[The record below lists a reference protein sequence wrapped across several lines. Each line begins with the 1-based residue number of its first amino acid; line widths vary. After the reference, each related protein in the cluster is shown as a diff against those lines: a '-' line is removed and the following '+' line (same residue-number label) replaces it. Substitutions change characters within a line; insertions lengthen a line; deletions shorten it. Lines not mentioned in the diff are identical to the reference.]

1 MMILPLRAHS
11 GCLAITQNI
20 LVRRFRQCSHLAV
33 LTEGIH
39 HAVQPTYSSRYFTR
53 PSLEGA
59 KVAKHL
65 QRYSMGENAV
75 DNDTMPLLVRM
86 YRQQT

>member
-20 LVRRFRQCSHLAV
+20 LARRFRQCSHLEV
-33 LTEGIH
+33 LTEEIH
-39 HAVQPTYSSRYFTR
+39 HAVQLTYSSRYFTH

-65 QRYSMGENAV
+65 HKYSMGKNAV
-75 DNDTMPLLVRM
+75 DDDMMPLLVGM
-86 YRQQT
+86 YQQQT